1 MHRSRLGTCLVV
13 VAGVLAGAFTFAL
26 PDYLVINFAYQTV
39 HVVGSAMHPTVDD
52 NDYLI
57 AEKLP
62 YRLLYPVRRGDIVIL
77 RDPYDP
83 SRDFIKRVVGLPSEG
98 ILVRS
103 CTVLVNDRRLVEPY
117 VRDGWTRCDPPWP
130 ATGQAAIL
138 GPNEFF
144 VLGDNRDSSV
154 DSRTFG
160 PVMRTAIEARVWTRI
175 LPLDRAGP
183 VSGPPASL
191 A

>member
-13 VAGVLAGAFTFAL
+13 VAALLVGAFTFAL
-26 PDYLVINFAYQTV
+26 PDYLAINFVYQTV
-39 HVVGSAMHPTVDD
+39 HVIGSAMHPTVDD
-52 NDYLI
+52 NDYLV

-62 YRLLYPVRRGDIVIL
+62 YRMHPPRRGDIVIM
-77 RDPYDP
+77 RDPFDP
-83 SRDFIKRVVGLPSEG
+83 TRDFIKRVVGLPGEG

-103 CTVLVNDRRLVEPY
+103 CTVFVNERRVVEPY

-130 ATGQAAIL
+130 GSGQAVTL
-138 GPNEFF
+138 GANEFF
-144 VLGDNRDSSV
+144 VLGDNRDRSS

-160 PVMRTAIEARVWTRI
+160 PVVRGAIEARVSMRI

-183 VSGPPASL
+183 VSGPPTSL